1 MFLNTDAKYIW
12 LNGAFQPFND
22 TNIHL
27 LSHTLHYGLGA
38 FEGVRAYETETG
50 GAIFRLR
57 DHTERLFD
65 AADKINI
72 TIPYSIEE
80 LEAVQKEAMTKNNLK
95 EGYIRPIVFLGSESM
110 GLRAK
115 DLVSVNVA
123 VACWEWPS
131 YMDPEAKK
139 KGISVIKSPYQ
150 QYDNPLY
157 SNNKII
163 GTYINSIMALH
174 DALAKNADEAILLDK
189 NGFISEGSGENLFI
203 VKDSK
208 LLTPK
213 IDFCLNG
220 ITRQSVITMA
230 QNLGV
235 EVEEKDLTKV
245 NYEILPHLN
254 KEIKEFCKLNKIKKL
269 KDVPSNLLE
278 TNRKGFVN
286 GYHKIIQK
294 CHIDNEPWI
303 NVKVKDVFKEFKW
316 PFYFLDFET
325 VMQTVPIIK
334 DTRPNDRL
342 PFQWSV
348 HKWTNI
354 DEEIKIDE
362 GSSFLKFDNQDIENE
377 FLISLIKILEDKGT
391 IFVHNAS
398 FEVSLLN
405 SLKIKTKFKKYSKD
419 IDNIISRVADTLTIV
434 RENFYS
440 PLMKGKYS
448 LKNIVKSIPTSVD
461 YNEEDEIEG
470 GMGAQLAWFLYTDP
484 KSSKKDKNLQEDK
497 LTTYCAKDTYAL
509 YDLVKYFMK

>member
-1 MFLNTDAKYIW
+1 MFLNTDSKYIW

-230 QNLGV
+230 QNLGI
-235 EVEEKDLTKV
+235 EVEEK
-245 NYEILPHLN
+245 
-254 KEIKEFCKLNKIKKL
+254 
-269 KDVPSNLLE
+269 NLL
-278 TNRKGFVN
+278 FDDLVN
-286 GYHKIIQK
+286 ADEAFFSGTAVEITPITTL
-294 CHIDNEPWI
+294 DNSDI
-303 NVKVKDVFKEFKW
+303 G
-316 PFYFLDFET
+316 
-325 VMQTVPIIK
+325 
-334 DTRPNDRL
+334 
-342 PFQWSV
+342 
-348 HKWTNI
+348 
-354 DEEIKIDE
+354 E
-362 GSSFLKFDNQDIENE
+362 GLRGPVTEMLQS
-377 FLISLIKILEDKGT
+377 
-391 IFVHNAS
+391 
-398 FEVSLLN
+398 
-405 SLKIKTKFKKYSKD
+405 KYSEIVCGKD
-419 IDNIISRVADTLTIV
+419 ANYSDWLT
-434 RENFYS
+434 Y
-440 PLMKGKYS
+440 L
-448 LKNIVKSIPTSVD
+448 
-461 YNEEDEIEG
+461 
-470 GMGAQLAWFLYTDP
+470 
-484 KSSKKDKNLQEDK
+484 
-497 LTTYCAKDTYAL
+497 
-509 YDLVKYFMK
+509 

>member
-139 KGISVIKSPYQ
+139 KGISIIKSPYQ

-203 VKDSK
+203 VRDAK

-213 IDFCLNG
+213 TDFCLNG
-220 ITRQSVITMA
+220 ITRQTVIKIA
-230 QNLGV
+230 HNLGI
-235 EVEEKDLTKV
+235 EVQEKDLLFDELVNADEAFFSGTAVEITPITKV
-245 NYEILPHLN
+245 DNLKIGSGMIGPISERLQTKYSEIVCGKDANYPEWL
-254 KEIKEFCKLNKIKKL
+254 
-269 KDVPSNLLE
+269 
-278 TNRKGFVN
+278 
-286 GYHKIIQK
+286 
-294 CHIDNEPWI
+294 
-303 NVKVKDVFKEFKW
+303 
-316 PFYFLDFET
+316 
-325 VMQTVPIIK
+325 
-334 DTRPNDRL
+334 
-342 PFQWSV
+342 
-348 HKWTNI
+348 TNI
-354 DEEIKIDE
+354 
-362 GSSFLKFDNQDIENE
+362 
-377 FLISLIKILEDKGT
+377 
-391 IFVHNAS
+391 
-398 FEVSLLN
+398 
-405 SLKIKTKFKKYSKD
+405 
-419 IDNIISRVADTLTIV
+419 
-434 RENFYS
+434 
-440 PLMKGKYS
+440 
-448 LKNIVKSIPTSVD
+448 
-461 YNEEDEIEG
+461 
-470 GMGAQLAWFLYTDP
+470 
-484 KSSKKDKNLQEDK
+484 
-497 LTTYCAKDTYAL
+497 
-509 YDLVKYFMK
+509 